1 MTFMRAQTQGR
12 RLLRLWFKPA
22 WTRLSPPSPT
32 PNKRWQ
38 PFVVAIEAVEV
49 AAEIGEVV
57 VAANVEEEAAPRTV
71 VRPVVPVV
79 EVVVTG
85 VPAILMGRQIKPAGC
100 TGNSG
105 SPRTFVWILLSVPGR
120 TFLLQDLNPTNETLT
135 SSTQK

>member
-1 MTFMRAQTQGR
+1 MTFMRAQTQGQ

-57 VAANVEEEAAPRTV
+57 VAANVEEEVAPRTV

-79 EVVVTG
+79 EVA
-85 VPAILMGRQIKPAGC
+85 AIDHIRIQSGAQRQSDYSC
-100 TGNSG
+100 S
-105 SPRTFVWILLSVPGR
+105 RL
-120 TFLLQDLNPTNETLT
+120 
-135 SSTQK
+135 